1 MASAVLCSVVQNID
15 SKQDRQ
21 EYAGRL
27 KSKFSVKYPEIES
40 KSKIE
45 IMLHSSSW
53 TKGMFISSLNKI
65 SSANPH

>member
-1 MASAVLCSVVQNID
+1 MASAVIRSVVQNID

-45 IMLHSSSW
+45 
-53 TKGMFISSLNKI
+53 T
-65 SSANPH
+65 PQQ